1 MIGIKLCGIAN
12 LANIVSDGIID
23 CIVVDQQQ
31 PDWSIRDEAFKAT
44 LLPTLDAAFL
54 GDDRLTFIGV
64 REQSI
69 LLDIRIRAG
78 DEAVERFAHR
88 KIQDV
93 VFGIVPYHSYN
104 CFSMTN

>member
-31 PDWSIRDEAFKAT
+31 PDWSIGDEAFKAT
-44 LLPTLDAAFL
+44 LLPTLDATFL
-54 GDDRLTFIGV
+54 GDYRLTFIGV
-64 REQSI
+64 HEQRI

-88 KIQDV
+88 EIQEDV
-93 VFGIVPYHSYN
+93 FFVVLVHSDN
-104 CFSMTN
+104 DDLMT

>member
-88 KIQDV
+88 EIQEDV
-93 VFGIVPYHSYN
+93 FFVVLVHSDN
-104 CFSMTN
+104 DDLMT

>member
-1 MIGIKLCGIAN
+1 MIGIKLCGIAY

-44 LLPTLDAAFL
+44 LLPTLDAAFH
-54 GDDRLTFIGV
+54 GDYRLTFIGV

-88 KIQDV
+88 EIQEDV
-93 VFGIVPYHSYN
+93 FFVVLVHSDN
-104 CFSMTN
+104 DDLMT